1 MRKNRQMIS
10 LSSLSET
17 NVRWMYKI
25 IKETS
30 QCRLPLLCFIWFWY
44 YRLGSKRWTPFHS
57 RYNLPR
63 IIFGCSIHV
72 YKCFQFIYFRC
83 STEKFPLLKV
93 ICKNCLRYFWKHSSE
108 IIQTMDKTI
117 QCCRKWHFRLQIW
130 CTFFFCISLK
140 P

>member
-1 MRKNRQMIS
+1 MIS

-30 QCRLPLLCFIWFWY
+30 QFRLRLLCFIWFWY
-44 YRLGSKRWTPFHS
+44 YKSGSKRRISCLESYLVVPSMFINVF
-57 RYNLPR
+57 NLYISDTVP
-63 IIFGCSIHV
+63 
-72 YKCFQFIYFRC
+72 
-83 STEKFPLLKV
+83 EKFPLLKV

-130 CTFFFCISLK
+130 CSFFLLYFIETIVMFLEYHIRL
-140 P
+140 

>member
-1 MRKNRQMIS
+1 MWKNRQMIS

-30 QCRLPLLCFIWFWY
+30 QFSLPLLCFIRFWY
-44 YRLGSKRWTPFHS
+44 YKSGIKR
-57 RYNLPR
+57 R

-72 YKCFQFIYFRC
+72 YKCFQFIYFRY
-83 STEKFPLLKV
+83 STRKFPLLKV

-130 CTFFFCISLK
+130 CSFFLLYFIETIVMLLEYHIRL
-140 P
+140 

>member
-1 MRKNRQMIS
+1 MIS

-30 QCRLPLLCFIWFWY
+30 QFSLHLLCFIWFWY
-44 YRLGSKRWTPFHS
+44 YKLRCKRRNHILVDPSMFITVF
-57 RYNLPR
+57 NLYILDTVP
-63 IIFGCSIHV
+63 
-72 YKCFQFIYFRC
+72 
-83 STEKFPLLKV
+83 EKFPLLKA

-130 CTFFFCISLK
+130 CSFFLLYFFETIVMFLEYHIRL
-140 P
+140 